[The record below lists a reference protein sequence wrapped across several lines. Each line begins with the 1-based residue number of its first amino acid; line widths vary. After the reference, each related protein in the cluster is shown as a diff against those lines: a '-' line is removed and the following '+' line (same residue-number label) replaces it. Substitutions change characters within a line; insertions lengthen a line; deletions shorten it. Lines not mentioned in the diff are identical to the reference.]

1 MSFFSDGWSF
11 GRSFTYSCPPSGFHC
26 CCCWKILEKFIF
38 WFYYFDINKIYGPQ
52 TESLPNI
59 NITYNKVLIISET
72 SATTT
77 PAITIKQKR
86 NNINNITRTDGRMD
100 DLSYLFLV
108 GHGLLFLWNSEIK
121 MSLAI
126 KTTKHEWSATEFIRR
141 GEKLSD
147 KKNISLYKMQET
159 ASETSSDSVINK
171 IYKIKYNWVNL
182 LKTYSEMMLL
192 FFLWW
197 YPCMVS
203 DFMTRVARLK

>member
-1 MSFFSDGWSF
+1 MPVHLSVMWRLSSPDWLTVSPKCTNTRRIYVEMSFF
-11 GRSFTYSCPPSGFHC
+11 GRSFTYSCPPSFFHCCC

-72 SATTT
+72 AATTT

-108 GHGLLFLWNSEIK
+108 GHGLLF
-121 MSLAI
+121 
-126 KTTKHEWSATEFIRR
+126 
-141 GEKLSD
+141 
-147 KKNISLYKMQET
+147 
-159 ASETSSDSVINK
+159 
-171 IYKIKYNWVNL
+171 
-182 LKTYSEMMLL
+182 
-192 FFLWW
+192 
-197 YPCMVS
+197 
-203 DFMTRVARLK
+203 FMK